1 MQQKKIL
8 IVDDE
13 QDLCDIL
20 LFNLHAAGYQA
31 DYALSAEEALTKDL
45 PSHADQPTKRTS
57 CLGSAF
63 V

>member
-45 PSHADQPTKRTS
+45 PS
-57 CLGSAF
+57 
-63 V
+63 